1 MTNKKS
7 REAALEFLEY
17 LAQKGLTSPTTA
29 RARKA
34 ALGKVL
40 GILDDNEAQDVTTL
54 NLDEVVSR
62 FANLHGKD
70 YTPESLATYKSRVK
84 SALDDFTSY
93 LSNPLAFK
101 PNMQTRERKL
111 VTDKAATGKGQV
123 SGNKTQETVHHIAPV
138 VTGSM
143 ANSILPIP
151 IRADLTIHIQ
161 GLPYDLTETE
171 ANKIASVVKAMAS
184 TT

>member
-17 LAQKGLTSPTTA
+17 LAQKGLMSPTTA

-62 FANLHGKD
+62 FANLHVIRQKV
-70 YTPESLATYKSRVK
+70 L
-84 SALDDFTSY
+84 L
-93 LSNPLAFK
+93 
-101 PNMQTRERKL
+101 
-111 VTDKAATGKGQV
+111 
-123 SGNKTQETVHHIAPV
+123 HIKV
-138 VTGSM
+138 
-143 ANSILPIP
+143 
-151 IRADLTIHIQ
+151 
-161 GLPYDLTETE
+161 E
-171 ANKIASVVKAMAS
+171 
-184 TT
+184 

>member
-17 LAQKGLTSPTTA
+17 LAQKGLTSPATA

-40 GILDDNEAQDVTTL
+40 GILDDAEAQDVTML
-54 NLDEVVSR
+54 NLDEVINR

-84 SALDDFTSY
+84 SSLDDFSSY

-101 PNMQTRERKL
+101 PNTQTRERKPAS
-111 VTDKAATGKGQV
+111 DKPVIGRSYAAETNHQV
-123 SGNKTQETVHHIAPV
+123 APV
-138 VTGSM
+138 VRGAM
-143 ANSILPIP
+143 ASSILPIP
-151 IRADLTIHIQ
+151 IRPDLVIHIQ
-161 GLPYDLTETE
+161 GLPYDLTEAE
-171 ANKIASVVKAMAS
+171 ANKIASVVKAMAIAI
-184 TT
+184 